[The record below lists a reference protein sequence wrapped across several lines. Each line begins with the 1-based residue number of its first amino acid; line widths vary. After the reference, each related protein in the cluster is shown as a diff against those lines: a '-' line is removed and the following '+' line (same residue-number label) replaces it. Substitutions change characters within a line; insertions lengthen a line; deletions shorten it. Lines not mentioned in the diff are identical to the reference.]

1 MKLKSRLHE
10 FVFSAIANLECG
22 RGFSD
27 ETPLADIKDFLLLQ
41 HPMALGTAVHATP
54 LIPALREAV
63 PGCRIAVAASGFGLN
78 VFRNHPGVDWLIE
91 TPDPLR
97 DWWGAVRVLRREN
110 PFRGGRFAVITTRGS
125 DRTKVCLQSLFLGAS
140 ARVGFTEVPQL
151 YRASVDYDPA
161 KSMIA
166 NNLSILRALGHP
178 SRHFEPQM
186 FFSTADMEYARGI
199 LAESGAKVGQM
210 TVVFVT
216 QTSLTQRK
224 SWRSERFQAVA
235 KFLID
240 RYDAHILFVG
250 TESEREAIE
259 GVRQGLP
266 DGTSNLAGRT
276 SLAQMTA
283 SLSLCDV
290 GLTLDTG
297 TMHIGRTV
305 QLPMVIVA
313 PAWSPPVQWL
323 PLGDPRYRI
332 LMGGE
337 LKTCPPEY
345 VIDEISVDQVTGALQ
360 ELIEAFPPGQRGQP
374 E

>member
-1 MKLKSRLHE
+1 
-10 FVFSAIANLECG
+10 
-22 RGFSD
+22 
-27 ETPLADIKDFLLLQ
+27 
-41 HPMALGTAVHATP
+41 MALGTAVHATP

-78 VFRNHPGVDWLIE
+78 VFHNHPGVDWLIE

-97 DWWGAVRVLRREN
+97 DWWGAARVLRRKN
-110 PFRGGRFAVITTRGS
+110 PFRGGRFAVITTRGN
-125 DRTKVCLQSLFLGAS
+125 DRTKVCLQSLFLGSS

-151 YRASVDYDPA
+151 YRTPVDYDPA
-161 KSMIA
+161 RSMIA
-166 NNLSILRALGHP
+166 NNLSILQALGHR

-186 FFSTADMEYARGI
+186 FFSTVDMNYAKGM
-199 LAESGAKVGQM
+199 LAESGVEAGQM
-210 TVVFVT
+210 IAVFVT

-224 SWRSERFQAVA
+224 SWRRERFQAVA

-240 RYDAHILFVG
+240 RYNAHVLFVG
-250 TESEREAIE
+250 TESEREIIE
-259 GVRQGLP
+259 GVRQVLP
-266 DGTSNLAGRT
+266 HGTSNLAGRT

-283 SLSLCDV
+283 LLSLCDV
-290 GLTLDTG
+290 GVTLDTG
-297 TMHIGRTV
+297 TLHIGRAV

-323 PLGDPRYRI
+323 PLGDERYRI
-332 LMGGE
+332 LMGAK
-337 LKTCPPEY
+337 LDTCPPEY
-345 VIDEISVDQVTGALQ
+345 VIDEVSVDHVTGALR

>member
-1 MKLKSRLHE
+1 LHE
-10 FVFSAIANLECG
+10 VLFSAIANLERG

-27 ETPLADIKDFLLLQ
+27 EIPLDGIKDFLLLQ
-41 HPMALGTAVHATP
+41 HPIALGTAVHATP

-97 DWWGAVRVLRREN
+97 DWWGAARVLRRKN
-110 PFRGGRFAVITTRGS
+110 PFRGGRFVVITTRGS
-125 DRTKVCLQSLFLGAS
+125 DRTKVCLQSLFLGSS

-151 YRASVDYDPA
+151 YRTAVDYDPA
-161 KSMIA
+161 RSMIA
-166 NNLSILRALGHP
+166 NNLSILQVLGHR

-186 FFSTADMEYARGI
+186 FFSTVDMNYAKGM
-199 LAESGAKVGQM
+199 LAESGVEAGQM
-210 TVVFVT
+210 IAVFVT

-224 SWRSERFQAVA
+224 SWRRERFQAAA

-240 RYDAHILFVG
+240 RYKAHVLFVG

-259 GVRQGLP
+259 GVRQSLP

-283 SLSLCDV
+283 LLSLCDV

-313 PAWSPPVQWL
+313 PAWSPPMQWL
-323 PLGDPRYRI
+323 PLGDSRYRI
-332 LMGGE
+332 LVGGRLE
-337 LKTCPPEY
+337 TCPPEY
-345 VIDEISVDQVTGALQ
+345 VIDEVSVDQVTGALQ
-360 ELIEAFPPGQRGQP
+360 ELIEGFPPGQRGQP